1 MEIGVLSKYKAVL
14 FDVSGTLLRV
24 EPSVGEVY
32 ATYARPF
39 GFKGSGKELNRLFH
53 KEWINSGGIES
64 LGKKSGEQAERDF
77 WKSLVFQVFEHSG
90 GLENFEHYFEI
101 IYEAFARKDHWHVF
115 DDVIDSGILEKLKNS
130 SITLGVV
137 SNWDSRLHTILKGT
151 GLAEYFDFILASAE
165 VGSAKPD
172 KKIFIEAI
180 RRSGVKPAEV
190 CHIGDDLLADIRGAN
205 SVGIEAILIDRNS
218 KHEKNSLATI
228 SSFQE
233 LL

>member
-1 MEIGVLSKYKAVL
+1 VLSKYKAVL

-190 CHIGDDLLADIRGAN
+190 CHIGDDLRADIRGAN
-205 SVGIEAILIDRNS
+205 SVGIEAILIDRNR
-218 KHEKNSLATI
+218 KHKKNSLATI

>member
-1 MEIGVLSKYKAVL
+1 MLSKYKAVL

-39 GFKGSGKELNRLFH
+39 GFKGSGKELNHFFH
-53 KEWINSGGIES
+53 KEWISSGGIES

-151 GLAEYFDFILASAE
+151 GLAEYFDFILTSAE

-190 CHIGDDLLADIRGAN
+190 CHIGDDLRADIRGAN

>member
-1 MEIGVLSKYKAVL
+1 MLSKYKAVL

-218 KHEKNSLATI
+218 KHKKNSLATI

>member
-1 MEIGVLSKYKAVL
+1 MEIGVLSKYKAVF
-14 FDVSGTLLRV
+14 FDVGGTLLRV

-32 ATYARPF
+32 AVYARPF

-64 LGKKSGEQAERDF
+64 LGEKSGEQAERDF

-190 CHIGDDLLADIRGAN
+190 CHIGDDLRADIRGAN

>member
-1 MEIGVLSKYKAVL
+1 MEMPVLSKYKAVL
-14 FDVSGTLLRV
+14 FDVGGTLLRV
-24 EPSVGEVY
+24 KPSVGEVY
-32 ATYARPF
+32 ANYARPF
-39 GFKGSGKELNRLFH
+39 GFKGSEKELNQLFH
-53 KEWINSGGIES
+53 REWINSGGIES

-90 GLENFEHYFEI
+90 GLENFEHYFGI

-115 DDVIDSGILEKLKNS
+115 DDVIDSGILDKLKKS
-130 SITLGVV
+130 SVILGVV
-137 SNWDSRLHTILKGT
+137 SNWDSRLHAILKGT
-151 GLAEYFDFILASAE
+151 GLAEHFDFILASAE

-180 RRSGVKPAEV
+180 RRSGVNPTEV
-190 CHIGDDLLADIRGAN
+190 CHIGDDLHADIQGAN
-205 SVGIEAILIDRNS
+205 SVGIEAILIDRNN
-218 KHEKNSLATI
+218 KHKKKGLATV

>member
-64 LGKKSGEQAERDF
+64 LGEKSGEQAERDF

>member
-64 LGKKSGEQAERDF
+64 LGEKSGEQAERDF

-190 CHIGDDLLADIRGAN
+190 CHIGDDLRADIRGAN

-218 KHEKNSLATI
+218 RHKKNSLATI

>member
-1 MEIGVLSKYKAVL
+1 VLSKYKAVL

>member
-64 LGKKSGEQAERDF
+64 LGEKSGEQAERDF

-190 CHIGDDLLADIRGAN
+190 CHIGDDLRADIRGAN

>member
-1 MEIGVLSKYKAVL
+1 MLSKYKAVL

>member
-1 MEIGVLSKYKAVL
+1 MEIEVLSKYKAVL
-14 FDVSGTLLRV
+14 FDVGGTLLRV

-32 ATYARPF
+32 AIYARPF
-39 GFKGSGKELNRLFH
+39 GFKGSGKELNQLFH
-53 KEWINSGGIES
+53 KEWTSSGGIES

-101 IYEAFARKDHWHVF
+101 IYEAFERKDHWHVF
-115 DDVIDSGILEKLKNS
+115 DDVIDSGILDRLKKS
-130 SITLGVV
+130 GVTLGVV
-137 SNWDSRLHTILKGT
+137 SNWDSRLHAILKGT
-151 GLAEYFDFILASAE
+151 GLAEHFDFILASAE

-180 RRSGVKPAEV
+180 RRSGVNPTEV
-190 CHIGDDLLADIRGAN
+190 CHIGDDLRADIQGAN
-205 SVGIEAILIDRNS
+205 SVGIEAILIDRNN
-218 KHEKNSLATI
+218 KHKKNGLTTV

>member
-1 MEIGVLSKYKAVL
+1 MLSKYKAVL

-64 LGKKSGEQAERDF
+64 LGEKSGEQAERDF

-172 KKIFIEAI
+172 KKFFIEAI

-190 CHIGDDLLADIRGAN
+190 CHIGDDLRADIRGAN

>member
-64 LGKKSGEQAERDF
+64 LGEKSGEQAERDF

-190 CHIGDDLLADIRGAN
+190 CHIGDDLRADIRGAN

-218 KHEKNSLATI
+218 KHKKNSLATI

>member
-64 LGKKSGEQAERDF
+64 LGEKSGEQAERDF

-165 VGSAKPD
+165 LGSAKPD

-190 CHIGDDLLADIRGAN
+190 CHIGDDLRADIRGAN
-205 SVGIEAILIDRNS
+205 SVGIEAILIDRNR
-218 KHEKNSLATI
+218 KHKKNSLATI

>member
-1 MEIGVLSKYKAVL
+1 MLSKYKAVF
-14 FDVSGTLLRV
+14 FDVGGTLLRV

-39 GFKGSGKELNRLFH
+39 GFQGSAEELNQLFQ
-53 KEWINSGGIES
+53 KEWAKLGGIES
-64 LGKKSGEQAERDF
+64 LGKKSGEQAEMNF
-77 WKSLVFQVFEHSG
+77 WKSLVFNVFQHSG

-101 IYEAFARKDHWHVF
+101 IYEAFERKDHWHIF
-115 DDVIDSGILEKLKNS
+115 DDVISSDLLRKLKQS
-130 SITLGVV
+130 GVTLGVV
-137 SNWDSRLHTILKGT
+137 SNWDSRLHTILKST
-151 GLAEYFDFILASAE
+151 GLADYFDFILASAE

-180 RRSGVKPAEV
+180 RRSRADSTEI
-190 CHIGDDLLADIRGAN
+190 CHIGDDFRADIQGAH
-205 SVGIEAILIDRNS
+205 SVGIEAILIDRN
-218 KHEKNSLATI
+218 KKQKNDFTTV

>member
-1 MEIGVLSKYKAVL
+1 MLSKYKAVF
-14 FDVSGTLLRV
+14 FDVGGTLLRV

-39 GFKGSGKELNRLFH
+39 GFQGSADDLNQLFQ
-53 KEWINSGGIES
+53 KEWAKLGGIES
-64 LGKKSGEQAERDF
+64 LGKKSGEQAEMNF
-77 WKSLVFQVFEHSG
+77 WKSLVFNVFEHSG

-101 IYEAFARKDHWHVF
+101 IYEAFERKDHWHIF
-115 DDVIDSGILEKLKNS
+115 DDVISSDLLRKLKQS
-130 SITLGVV
+130 GVTLGVV
-137 SNWDSRLHTILKGT
+137 SNWDSRLHTILKST
-151 GLAEYFDFILASAE
+151 GLADYFDFILASAE

-180 RRSGVKPAEV
+180 RRSEV
-190 CHIGDDLLADIRGAN
+190 NSQEICHIGDDFRADIQGAH
-205 SVGIEAILIDRNS
+205 SVGIEAILIDRN
-218 KHEKNSLATI
+218 KKQKNDFTTV